1 MSDME
6 LRGIVLQALY
16 NQRRKNLVKFDKEL
30 KKLPVPDGAME
41 SILRQLEENRLIE
54 RTFQPLVGLGNGRIT
69 GYGIKVVEGTT
80 ISPLSIVFQPITVQ
94 GSSNVQIGTGNV
106 QNASDVEKLNIA
118 IDHSQASKDA
128 PESIFERISKLVIGV
143 LKKFGLNV

>member
-41 SILRQLEENRLIE
+41 SC
-54 RTFQPLVGLGNGRIT
+54 
-69 GYGIKVVEGTT
+69 
-80 ISPLSIVFQPITVQ
+80 
-94 GSSNVQIGTGNV
+94 
-106 QNASDVEKLNIA
+106 
-118 IDHSQASKDA
+118 DA
-128 PESIFERISKLVIGV
+128 ARHP
-143 LKKFGLNV
+143 